1 MVTVITVSK
10 KYFSGKEEKRERE
23 RERERRKKESPPM
36 KSTMKYTQ
44 PKEALKIHLTLKYV
58 LKAHKE

>member
-23 RERERRKKESPPM
+23 REREKKERVASHEE
-36 KSTMKYTQ
+36 YN
-44 PKEALKIHLTLKYV
+44 EIHTT
-58 LKAHKE
+58 